1 MRNTIRLLT
10 LILLALAI
18 ILPLPAAAQPAGP
31 DSEAGAA
38 ATTTSAEE
46 TSLQE
51 PAAGDSPAAVF
62 IVNSTND
69 PGNGPCNAAE
79 CTLREAIIAAN
90 ANGATQDTIQF
101 NIPGAGPHVITL
113 AAALQGINHPL
124 LIDGLTQ
131 PGASCAGLPADPRI
145 VVNGSGLGGGTP
157 GLVINSGNTRI
168 RGLVIQRFS
177 SHGVILQGGS
187 GSVLECNY
195 IGTNAAGVNDL
206 GNGGIGV
213 YVNNTPG
220 ATLVDNLISGND
232 SYGVYLGGG
241 NANGNVLRGNF
252 IGTNE
257 NGNAAIPNGSTGVLV
272 ESAANTT
279 IGGPQRADRNVISG
293 NNGYGAAVNGA
304 SAGTVVRNNY
314 FGAAA
319 NGSSALGNSGAGVSV
334 AGASGIQIEGNLISG
349 NTGPGLILQS
359 NAQNTLVTRNI
370 IGLNAGASAKV
381 GNSSYGIHVPNGNNS
396 VIGGNGIGNTIAG
409 NGQDG
414 IFISGSSTNNGIYGN
429 SIGTNEGGSGGLGNS
444 MFGVHISLAPGN
456 EIGDAGSGLG
466 NLIAGNGADG
476 IYVTG
481 ESATGNAIRANSIRD
496 NGDLGIDLGNNG
508 VTPND
513 PGDPDAG
520 PNGLQNFPVVTAV
533 SSNGSQTQFT
543 GTLNSLPNRTF
554 RIDFYS
560 SPACDPSG
568 YGEGRIYVGW
578 RDVNTNGAG
587 NASFNFTLPIGVGVN
602 WVVAATASDMSVGGQ
617 TSEFSQCRQVDTL
630 NVTREFYLP
639 LLMRQ
644 AGTP

>member
-187 GSVLECNY
+187 GIVLECNY

-319 NGSSALGNSGAGVSV
+319 NGSSALGNNGAGVSV

-381 GNSSYGIHVPNGNNS
+381 GNSSYGIYVPNGNNS

-409 NGQDG
+409 NDQGG

-587 NASFNFTLPIGVGVN
+587 NASFNFTLPIGISAG